1 MMGRRRR
8 WLGASELDY
17 VVLKVVV
24 FGKGENF
31 GCTVGVVQASF
42 QQGKT
47 NVFSP
52 LDSNDTESIWHIFE
66 V

>member
-1 MMGRRRR
+1 MI
-8 WLGASELDY
+8 
-17 VVLKVVV
+17 LKVVV

-52 LDSNDTESIWHIFE
+52 LDTNDTESIWHIFE